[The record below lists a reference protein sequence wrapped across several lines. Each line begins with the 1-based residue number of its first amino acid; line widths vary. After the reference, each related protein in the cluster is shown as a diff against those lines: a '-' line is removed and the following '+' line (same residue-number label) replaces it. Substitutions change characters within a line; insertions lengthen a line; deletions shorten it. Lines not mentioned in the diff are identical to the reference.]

1 MTNLEKWEFLTKDLG
16 CPKNYLTF
24 CFYAGVS
31 AALERRV
38 FYGDLNR
45 PLFCNNYTLLVGPA
59 GVGKGQS
66 MREVKRILAA
76 LPAVTKDGTPRI
88 DKKTLRPIPLFNSLA
103 DTMTFEAV
111 IEEMAKT
118 RKSIERPNNEG
129 IYESSPFYVCLE
141 ELSSLLRINKTDDV
155 ARLLLNLYDSS
166 EPYRYKTKKAGDH
179 EIRSGCLNL
188 IAGTTIDFL
197 AKAEQN
203 GLIGEG
209 LVSRMLIV
217 YADSRPEDKFEQ
229 NVLTEEQLKV
239 QNDLQRYFFKLGHIF
254 GPLTYTAEDKEFLED
269 WWKREQIH
277 LSLYADEKL
286 ANFFSR
292 RKVQVMKLAAA
303 IEFSEH
309 ISFTVT
315 RESFVKAAGLIRD
328 LEPAILRLA
337 RRTGRNVYYSA
348 TERFISQLTKVKE
361 MSHAEVLQWL
371 SSDLEPSVA
380 LNTIAMLKEAG
391 RITLTNRNTWTT
403 QATNSTP
410 ALQPSSTT
418 TPTPQP
424 SPEFQFQT
432 APLPPEMLPSTSESE
447 ASKTLLQEYL
457 PTDPV

>member
-1 MTNLEKWEFLTKDLG
+1 MTNHDRWKIITKDLG

-24 CFYAGVS
+24 AFYAGVS

-38 FYGDLNR
+38 FFGDLNR
-45 PLFCNNYTLLVGPA
+45 PLFVNNYTLFVGPA
-59 GVGKGQS
+59 GVGKGQA
-66 MREVKRILAA
+66 MREIKRILAA

-88 DKKTLRPIPLFNSLA
+88 DRKTLRPIPLFSTLA

-111 IEEMAKT
+111 IAEMAKT
-118 RKSIERPNNEG
+118 RKQIERPNNEG

-155 ARLLLNLYDSS
+155 ARLLLNLYDAS
-166 EPYRYKTKKAGDH
+166 EPYRYETKKAGSH

-217 YADSRPEDKFEQ
+217 YADERPEDKFEQ
-229 NVLTEEQLKV
+229 NVLTEEQLQL
-239 QNDLQRYFFKLGHIF
+239 QNDLQRYFFKLGHVF
-254 GPLTYTAEDKEFLED
+254 GPLTYTQETRDYLED
-269 WWKREQIH
+269 WWARERTH
-277 LSLYADEKL
+277 LSLYGDEKL
-286 ANFFSR
+286 SNFFSR

-303 IEFSEH
+303 IEFSEN
-309 ISFTVT
+309 ISFTIS
-315 RESFVKAAGLIRD
+315 RASFERAAELIRG

-361 MSHAEVLQWL
+361 MSHAEVLSWL

-403 QATNSTP
+403 STP
-410 ALQPSSTT
+410 PSQPSSTT
-418 TPTPQP
+418 PATPCP
-424 SPEFQFQT
+424 QFQT
-432 APLPPEMLPSTSESE
+432 APLPDEMLPSTSESE
-447 ASKTLLQEYL
+447 TSSTSRQEYL
-457 PTDPV
+457 LPEA